1 MKLKSL
7 LTTSLLGLGA
17 ATAVLAQEVKL
28 NIPGKTDAAPA
39 ASTAPTAAP
48 AAPAASQVSE
58 QEIMETFGWFVT
70 ARLGISELNF
80 TPDQIQLFTKG
91 VALAAAGKQPPHDLK
106 TVGPVMDEFI
116 GKRQQAALAREKA
129 ANIEEANAF
138 FVALKKRPGV
148 TALADGLCY
157 EILKPG
163 QGPNVKAT
171 DTVKIDYKGMLI
183 NGQVFDSTEQH
194 GGEPLTIELD
204 KAIPGWAEGVQQINK
219 GGKIKLYIP
228 PQLAYG
234 DDGAGA
240 IPPGSAL
247 VFEIEVLDVNPPA
260 APAATAPAGK

>member
-7 LTTSLLGLGA
+7 LTTSLIGLGA

-28 NIPGKTDAAPA
+28 NIPGQKDAAPA
-39 ASTAPTAAP
+39 ANPAPPAAAP
-48 AAPAASQVSE
+48 AAPAAAQVSE

-80 TPDQIQLFTKG
+80 SPEQIQLFTKG

-129 ANIEEANAF
+129 ANIADANAF
-138 FVALKKRPGV
+138 FTTLKKNPGV

-163 QGPNVKAT
+163 EGPNVKPT
-171 DTVKIDYKGMLI
+171 DTVKINYKGTLI
-183 NGQVFDSTEQH
+183 NGQVFDSSEQH
-194 GGEPLTIELD
+194 GEPLTIELD

-247 VFEIEVLDVNPPA
+247 IFEIEVLDINPPA
-260 APAATAPAGK
+260 APSAPAGK